1 MAKSK
6 SKRKL
11 IVVLGE
17 KESGASVITSSLA
30 GLNLHSGKSSKSVD
44 LIKSFY
50 SYSNETLHQF
60 FLKTKKE
67 LNSNIEISLD
77 SPLAPEILENI
88 KSNFLSLLNKEF
100 GKKKNILIFDE
111 ELNEILP
118 FFKSL
123 FEGIDSLDIFY
134 VINSHKPHS
143 YIKSIQSRP
152 EKSLSNWI
160 DLYLKI
166 ESQTRLSNS
175 IWIDY
180 NSFIK
185 NSFDTIYNISQELKL
200 GLSSNS
206 KAYRE
211 YLDSLVLEGMHLT
224 FVAAESAPI
233 IQNLAEELYQILT
246 NYKNSDTE
254 TIKAIES
261 LRHRFFELAT
271 ELSTVNAQ
279 LPSSKFRVQLSNG
292 QGKHKWYEYD
302 NSNESFIQVLNLDPR
317 FSFDKLVI
325 HPSSIPAYFRI
336 DKIAINGSANI
347 HFEKDH
353 VLIEHGN
360 LFVTDNYSSFNI
372 SLNEKTDSISLDVSI
387 EFHALGNNVFKYLP
401 DIQSRINAWI
411 IQRHAEYENQI
422 KELEDEALSFEYT
435 IQSLTLHLEKHESLL
450 DELSEYKK
458 WWFKINRE
466 IAQES
471 GDLNSA
477 KVLIEENKKTVKL
490 LSRANAKIDKLR
502 AKISETEKDLLDY
515 QSSKELNKK
524 IIALS
529 EANLKLEFLQEKYS
543 ETKSKLK
550 ASENSITSL
559 KSKLKAKSKKI
570 DKLKE
575 VILERRF
582 ENEKL
587 AYQVQ
592 LNFEKID
599 ELNDNIKFLNEQN
612 ESIIKESY
620 QFLEESK
627 QKTYLLEEKNETIE
641 QIQQEFI
648 EEANKKNFTI
658 QEKEQ
663 ELDRLNSKLSD
674 LQNKVE
680 HAEKEKIELLGNTE
694 PTDKVKEL
702 IRQKEQTIEEL
713 YNDINQISEE
723 SRIYKEELQNRES
736 EIEELRDSI
745 SFRLGA
751 GLTSPLRWAYDK
763 STGNKPI
770 NQSKLWLLQQMFK
783 TGVKNPGKAV
793 KSLNPKN
800 LKTLSNALKNEPPHL
815 IAENLNRLIEDRED
829 ENLNRIPE
837 ANEQRQKVLYISPNL
852 PDFDNSS
859 GGRRATRMLELLA
872 EEFQVYAFTLG
883 SQPEKYVNKLNELGV
898 VVLQTRNYHRIK
910 KKIPNFSAIIYA
922 WYYTYFD
929 AHKFTELYPSAK
941 VILDSVDVH
950 WVREERSLGIWEDIT
965 EEDVLRNKKREIEA
979 YSNADVI
986 WAVTENDKDNILKE
1000 LPNSDIR
1007 VVSNIHEIHRDSYS
1021 DSNNNNM
1028 LFFGGFNHYPNIS
1041 AAKMIAHDI
1050 LPQVRSYI
1058 KDAKLIIAGA
1068 NAPDEIKALGS
1079 IEGVEFKGFI
1089 EEDQLDNLY
1098 DNSFAA
1104 VAPLLAGAGIKGKI
1118 CEAVAYRL
1126 PVFTNSIGNE
1136 GIEMESEHDGFISDE
1151 MGELASLLVK
1161 AMNREY
1167 DLDKITANAQIKLK
1181 QLVGPEGVKRNM
1193 VSSIMPEV
1201 SICIVTWNRL
1211 DLVKRCIESIEGN
1224 TRYPYFKILVH
1235 SNGCTDGTQDYLKAA
1250 SELNPRIIPIL
1261 SPDNEVFVKPN
1272 NAMMQMFPNNDV
1284 VLVNN
1289 DVYVTDGWLTSLINA
1304 AYSDTNIGIAGSKIL
1319 YPDETLQ
1326 EFGSEL
1332 YEDGTG
1338 RNIGKWDDPDKDEY
1352 KRMKRVGYVSGCSM
1366 YIKRSTIN
1374 QIGVFDEQFHPCYCE
1389 DSDLCY
1395 TAWEN
1400 GIETVVTPQSIIYHD
1415 EGGTSG
1421 TDEESGFKAYQ
1432 KVNFE
1437 KFLNKHKKNL
1447 SGIQKTIDSLN

>member
-6 SKRKL
+6 SKKKF
-11 IVVLGE
+11 IVVLGN
-17 KESGASVITSSLA
+17 KESGASVITSALY
-30 GLNLHSGKSSKSVD
+30 GLKVYPGKSSRSIKFYESAYSFSNPAIHD
-44 LIKSFY
+44 FLI
-50 SYSNETLHQF
+50 
-60 FLKTKKE
+60 KTKKE
-67 LNSNIEISLD
+67 LDSIIDINSSESQEIHSNIKAE
-77 SPLAPEILENI
+77 
-88 KSNFLSLLNKEF
+88 FWHLLNKEF
-100 GKKKNILIFDE
+100 GKKKSIVLFDE
-111 ELNEILP
+111 ELIEVLS
-118 FFKSL
+118 FFNSL
-123 FEGIDSLDIFY
+123 LQDENSIDLSFVIVTHNPSTYVKPLQAKINKPLSKWINDYLNIEAETRCTKRVWINFNQFLENDFDIIY
-134 VINSHKPHS
+134 
-143 YIKSIQSRP
+143 
-152 EKSLSNWI
+152 SLS
-160 DLYLKI
+160 K
-166 ESQTRLSNS
+166 Q
-175 IWIDY
+175 
-180 NSFIK
+180 
-185 NSFDTIYNISQELKL
+185 LKL
-200 GLSSNS
+200 GLSANS
-206 KAYRE
+206 KAYRDH
-211 YLDSLVLEGMHLT
+211 LDSLGWENTSADEKTSESHQAVL
-224 FVAAESAPI
+224 AIA
-233 IQNLAEELYQILT
+233 QELYNCLT
-246 NYKNSDTE
+246 SFNSSDE
-254 TIKAIES
+254 EISKAIASIKYDYLLLES
-261 LRHRFFELAT
+261 EFKSFTSLDPT
-271 ELSTVNAQ
+271 
-279 LPSSKFRVQLSNG
+279 SKIRIQLSGNT
-292 QGKHKWYEYD
+292 GKYKWYEYD
-302 NSNESFIQVLNLDPR
+302 ISVGSFDQILNLDPG
-317 FSFDKLVI
+317 FAVEKMVI
-325 HPSSIPAYFRI
+325 HPSSIPAYLSI
-336 DKIAINGSANI
+336 DKIGINGSDNI
-347 HFEKDH
+347 QYEKDN

-360 LFVTDNYSSFNI
+360 LFITDNYSCFI
-372 SLNEKTDSISLDVSI
+372 IQPNEKHDSISFEAKID
-387 EFHALGNNVFKYLP
+387 FKALGNNVFKYLP
-401 DIQSRINAWI
+401 EIQSKINAWI
-411 IQRHAEYENQI
+411 IQGHAEYENQI
-422 KELEDEALSFEYT
+422 KELEDEAVSFEYT
-435 IQSLTLHLEKHESLL
+435 IQSLTKHLKRHESLL
-450 DELSEYKK
+450 DELSEYKS
-458 WWFKINRE
+458 WWFDLSASIEQETGNADYAKSLVNTNKALEEKLKKALNKI
-466 IAQES
+466 ES
-471 GDLNSA
+471 LKIKLS
-477 KVLIEENKKTVKL
+477 KKDNEL
-490 LSRANAKIDKLR
+490 A
-502 AKISETEKDLLDY
+502 EH
-515 QSSKELNKK
+515 QSSKAYSKK
-524 IIALS
+524 LLELS
-529 EANLKLEFLQEKYS
+529 ESKLKLEFLEEKYS
-543 ETKSKLK
+543 SARQSLRLNENKISALK
-550 ASENSITSL
+550 R
-559 KSKLKAKSKKI
+559 KLKAKSKKI
-570 DKLKE
+570 EKLKE

-587 AYQVQ
+587 AYQVK

-599 ELNDNIKFLNEQN
+599 ELNDNVKFLNEQN

-641 QIQQEFI
+641 QLQQEFI
-648 EEANKKNFTI
+648 EETNQKNFTL
-658 QEKEQ
+658 QEKEI
-663 ELDRLNSKLSD
+663 ELERLNNKLLD
-674 LQNKVE
+674 LQEKVE
-680 HAEKEKIELLGNTE
+680 STEKEKLELLGNTE

-713 YNDINQISEE
+713 YSDINQISEE
-723 SRIYKEELQNRES
+723 KRIYKEELENREK
-736 EIEELRDSI
+736 EIEELKDSI
-745 SFRLGA
+745 SFRLGS
-751 GLTSPLRWAYDK
+751 GFTSPLRWAYDK

-770 NQSKLWLLQQMFK
+770 NQSKIWLLQQMFR

-800 LKTLSNALKNEPPHL
+800 IKTLSKALKNEPPHL

-829 ENLNRIPE
+829 ETLDRIPATDE
-837 ANEQRQKVLYISPNL
+837 HRQKVLYISPNL
-852 PDFDNSS
+852 PDFDTSS

-898 VVLQTRNYHRIK
+898 VVLQSRNYHRIK

-922 WYYTYFD
+922 WYYSYFD
-929 AHKFTELYPSAK
+929 AYKFTELYPSAK
-941 VILDSVDVH
+941 VILDTVDVH
-950 WVREERSLGIWEDIT
+950 WVREERSLGIWENIT

-986 WAVTENDKDNILKE
+986 WVVTENDKDNIHKE
-1000 LPNSDIR
+1000 LPNSDVR
-1007 VVSNIHEIHRDSYS
+1007 VVSNIHEIHRENYS
-1021 DSNNNNM
+1021 DPGNNNM

-1050 LPQVRSYI
+1050 LPKVRSYI
-1058 KDAKLIIAGA
+1058 SDAKLIIAGA
-1068 NAPDEIKALGS
+1068 NAPDEIKALGN

-1089 EEDQLDNLY
+1089 EEDQMDDLY

-1118 CEAVAYRL
+1118 CEAIAYSL

-1136 GIEMESEHDGFISDE
+1136 GIEMVSEHDGFISDDME
-1151 MGELASLLVK
+1151 ELSSLLVK

-1167 DLDKITANAQIKLK
+1167 DLANITANAQIKIK

-1211 DLVKRCIESIEGN
+1211 ALVKRCVESVEGN
-1224 TRYPYFKILVH
+1224 TRYPYYKILVH

-1400 GIETVVTPQSIIYHD
+1400 GIETVVTPKSIIYHD

-1437 KFLNKHKKNL
+1437 KFLKKHKKNL
-1447 SGIQKTIDSLN
+1447 SGIQKTIDALN